1 VVVAGGG
8 RIVSEG
14 RGDGCGAACNVG
26 QSRRGGDAKQMDK
39 AGEGDAELKGE
50 EKLKIR
56 KNEKE
61 KVTEKRKKKREGYYG
76 HFTLSPTY
84 LYVGM
89 DEHP

>member
-1 VVVAGGG
+1 
-8 RIVSEG
+8 
-14 RGDGCGAACNVG
+14 
-26 QSRRGGDAKQMDK
+26 MDK
-39 AGEGDAELKGE
+39 EGEGDAQLKGE